1 MPRPPPTP
9 CPNCAPGPRAAWQRG
24 TSEGGKLVQ
33 VESGGGFVRSA
44 HHASHPH
51 PGAHSAYAHEVPL
64 RAAAERLQVGA
75 PLLLVDHGEEV
86 GAPPPPTPPAPP
98 GPVGRGMPPP
108 G

>member
-9 CPNCAPGPRAAWQRG
+9 CPNCAPGPRAFG
-24 TSEGGKLVQ
+24 SGGPPRKLVQ

-64 RAAAERLQVGA
+64 RAAAGRSLA
-75 PLLLVDHGEEV
+75 RAWRALLLVDHGEEV